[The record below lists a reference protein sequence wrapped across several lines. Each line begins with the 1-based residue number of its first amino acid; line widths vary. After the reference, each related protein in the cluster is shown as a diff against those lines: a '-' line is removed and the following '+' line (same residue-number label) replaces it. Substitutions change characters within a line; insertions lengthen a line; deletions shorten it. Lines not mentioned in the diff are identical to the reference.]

1 MMMKR
6 NLLGNLRQIS
16 GRFALL
22 AVLLFL
28 VLGAKGQGTDYSG
41 VYYFVSYRDYNA
53 SSLDRNWYLVPA
65 DDPQQADKRDAYFSP
80 NHATQNGDQARPFLT
95 TYRTNKDTATVPPG
109 VLNNLPDNS
118 IWIVRASGESGY
130 YNILHASSGKYV
142 VYEVPLPNDPN
153 TNTNST
159 PGNNG
164 KRKTMHLLET
174 SRPDTLGNI
183 AKFKITTQ
191 SSGYKIEPKSRSGWY
206 FNVANGH
213 KNSYY
218 GQNSPLYQGGL
229 IGVYNNASDAGSI
242 WYKEDALCQDPIINF
257 DDLSGS
263 YSITWHGLS
272 ISQLPIDTVIGN
284 TVSRYTIR
292 YTEDGSD
299 PFTNPN
305 GTAQDYDG
313 SIIVVQQDNTTV
325 KAVVVAHSMQISGIA
340 EQEVNTATPEAP
352 TFEVNCDSKLQIN
365 CSFIT
370 ATLYYNYTTD
380 GTTPADPDN
389 TSTEY
394 TAPVTMPDNAKVK
407 AIAYNGSSSLH
418 SPVSEVYTFINN
430 TPSPTVNL
438 TETQAEITFGTGVT
452 IHYTTDGSEPDPTDT
467 GVSSSPFTISGL
479 SYNSDVHIRVIATST
494 GHGNSCPETVVK
506 RPKQPTIDAST
517 ECLGV
522 TRTHTLIFIGTEEG
536 KTYWYALSNGAGQ
549 PVPALNTFTEYT
561 PGSTIDI
568 ADIPA
573 WNGSDIWVTL
583 HAYAMT
589 ADGYASHVVSEDYM
603 LKYTDAPTITHS
615 GNSVTITATS
625 GATIRYFINGGSQ
638 QTATT
643 TTTFTVAEGQ
653 NYIITATAQLGSEG
667 ESCETVYPIVNPTT
681 ITTLQQ
687 LNNMTVYGAYVLG
700 ANIENDGSY
709 TTKGTDANPFIGSFD
724 GAGFTISGLNKPLFG
739 TTYGAVIHDVNL
751 KEVQISEAG
760 DVGAI
765 VCDAKGY
772 TRIYNCGILPTNAD
786 FSETTRSSVAST
798 GSGSAG
804 GLVGKLEDDSRVVNC
819 FSYADVSSTGYA
831 AGIVGNNT
839 FASTTEVEH
848 VSGTDKYTHLRTM
861 VVNCMYY
868 GDITAGSSIWPVY
881 GGTKITNAGPT
892 AINNYNFYS
901 DSCHF
906 VSTFQDYNCSWPAK
920 YDYLT
925 RYEFLRYLLNSN
937 RELCGWWVGASSA
950 PSTMAT
956 SAVQA
961 VPKDASLMA
970 KWVLDP
976 SVAPFPILKPFGY
989 YSSPINI
996 DADASWRISANKWE
1010 GKKLGTLRVTIKS
1023 GAHSTASDVEQTIT
1037 ITDMDT
1043 LRGDFCYRK
1052 IQLPYYNNVFGN
1064 PNSTDWTEK
1073 YGGNYKDYAVTGW
1086 EITST
1091 DGAEGTFVADWQ
1103 DGYNFADR
1111 YCSKKD
1117 IYNASTNPR
1126 IFAQGGYYYVPYDVT
1141 EITITA
1147 HWGKAIYLGNG
1158 DNYYDRVD
1166 FDQLYANTN
1175 ANSLISNNK
1184 QGTAFSPAGTRSISL
1199 GNGQTIETGKIATV
1213 AGSFPNSGTVFDNA
1227 LVLVGNH
1234 QYCTGGEDVNP
1245 SRSFT
1250 IMSADFDF
1258 DNEPDYCLDW
1268 QLGQQIKRQS
1278 ICPIRF
1284 DFLPVVE
1291 IGLCLKKDGSTQYYS
1306 LGCYRPLGHFE
1317 VTETALIRFGQFEFS
1332 NKSRPTNVYAPIILN
1347 GGIFEQYVK
1356 GHQSYAFQQADDRIN
1371 YVIIGGNVYMPSF
1384 TPGAHVN
1391 SSAAYPTRH
1400 CAVNAIGGKFDYLY
1414 LTGNYNEGV
1423 TPNADNPHCYI
1434 DGGWF
1439 GQIAAAGKEGIGNAA
1454 ASDPK
1459 GNVTF
1464 KINHAVIH
1472 EFYGGS
1478 TLADKRVT
1486 GKIDVTVDSS
1496 MVTKYCGGPKFGD
1509 MYDGKTVYTRAT
1521 GTIFKNYYGGGNG
1534 GTSYVQYK
1542 NTDGE
1547 KLVNGFDWYMNV
1559 NSGNTN
1565 GASLN
1570 SGSYVA
1576 GRYRTASNTYEANYD
1591 MNIINV
1597 STGTDAGY
1605 AVFRSY
1611 FYAAQFSATNTGTIT
1626 NELTR
1631 CKVLE
1636 NFYGGGFLG
1645 GIIGDVTSTLTDTEV
1660 LGSAFGAGYS
1670 ASIPTVDIYELGN
1683 PPTGK
1688 TPPTIDVYTGNITPQ
1703 SGGTKT
1709 TYTWCHKDP
1718 TTNEVFPE
1726 GVVIPG
1732 NVGTGNPGFTDDNGD
1747 NYFYTTVSLKDLG
1760 MVTGNVTFTIKGNS
1774 VVGTLD
1780 NNNQHVEGTGNVYGG
1795 GDQSKVNGNIS
1806 VILTDKAQVLGNVYG
1821 GGNKGEVNGDT
1832 SVSVEGETS
1841 NP

>member
-1 MMMKR
+1 MNR
-6 NLLGNLRQIS
+6 NLLRNSRQIN

-22 AVLLFL
+22 VVLLFC
-28 VLGAKGQGTDYSG
+28 VLGAKGQTISDG
-41 VYYFVSYRDYNA
+41 VYYIKTSTAYAAPGINGAISGISPDDFTPGTPYYWYIWPSISTTDPTGYNALDNGSGIEYYRYITTLHRTNAPAYYRDNTHP
-53 SSLDRNWYLVPA
+53 SW
-65 DDPQQADKRDAYFSP
+65 DAMDS
-80 NHATQNGDQARPFLT
+80 
-95 TYRTNKDTATVPPG
+95 TYCHWAVKYIG
-109 VLNNLPDNS
+109 
-118 IWIVRASGESGY
+118 
-130 YNILHASSGKYV
+130 SSGSVEYYQIINPKLNKYLIWTKV
-142 VYEVPLPNDPN
+142 SGVRHTQLEGTPDRIDLNRSYFDLEQRPDGDFRIHTRNVG
-153 TNTNST
+153 NST
-159 PGNNG
+159 YN
-164 KRKTMHLLET
+164 T
-174 SRPDTLGNI
+174 SV
-183 AKFKITTQ
+183 
-191 SSGYKIEPKSRSGWY
+191 
-206 FNVANGH
+206 FNVS
-213 KNSYY
+213 K
-218 GQNSPLYQGGL
+218 
-229 IGVYNNASDAGSI
+229 
-242 WYKEDALCQDPIINF
+242 
-257 DDLSGS
+257 DDKP
-263 YSITWHGLS
+263 HLS
-272 ISQLPIDTVIGN
+272 ISGSSHEPIFNSSSSYGNGLIQGTTNSQYYKKYVFEEELFSAPTISAVNPSTNRVTVTDVNGLPAGYN
-284 TVSRYTIR
+284 IR
-292 YTEDGSD
+292 YTVSTDTNTPPAD
-299 PFTNPN
+299 P
-305 GTAQDYDG
+305 TASSPIMDAEGYNVAAPC
-313 SIIVVQQDNTTV
+313 II
-325 KAVVVAHSMQISGIA
+325 KVVVERYGVVLTEVATSGVLMPSDMFEIS
-340 EQEVNTATPEAP
+340 
-352 TFEVNCDSKLQIN
+352 FEVTCDSKLQIT
-365 CSFIT
+365 CTQT
-370 ATLYYNYTTD
+370 AAIIYYNYTTD
-380 GTTPADPDN
+380 GTEPSNPDDGSDQYTTPL
-389 TSTEY
+389 SL
-394 TAPVTMPDNAKVK
+394 PDNAWVK
-407 AIAYNGSSSLH
+407 TIAYNGPIVSSIFSYNPFL
-418 SPVSEVYTFINN
+418 NN
-430 TPSPTVNL
+430 TASPTINL
-438 TETQAEITFGTGVT
+438 YETYVEIAFGTGVT
-452 IHYTTDGSEPDPTDT
+452 IHYTTDGSEPDPEDT
-467 GVSSSPFTISGL
+467 GVSTSPFTITGL
-479 SYNSDVHIRVIATST
+479 SYDSDFELRVVATSS
-494 GHGNSCPETVVK
+494 GRGNSCPVTIVK
-506 RPKQPTIDAST
+506 RPKQPTIEASN
-517 ECLGV
+517 ECFGV
-522 TRTHTLIFIGTEEG
+522 TRIQTLAFNGTEEG

-589 ADGYASHVVSEDYM
+589 ADGYASHVVTEDYM
-603 LKYTDAPTITHS
+603 LKFTDAPIITHS
-615 GNSVTITATS
+615 GNSVTITATM
-625 GATIRYFINGGSQ
+625 GATIRYSVDGGSQ

-643 TTTFTVAEGQ
+643 TTTFTVATGQ
-653 NYIITATAQLGSEG
+653 NHTITAMAQLGSEG
-667 ESCETVYPIVNPTT
+667 ESCETVHAIVNPTT

-687 LNNMTVYGAYVLG
+687 LNSMTVNGAYVLG
-700 ANIENDGSY
+700 ADIENAGSY
-709 TTKGTDANPFIGSFD
+709 TTKGTDANPFIGYFD

-751 KEVQISEAG
+751 KEVQISEAS

-804 GLVGKLEDDSRVVNC
+804 GIVGKLEDDSRVVNC

-839 FASTTEVEH
+839 FASTTEVNN
-848 VSGTDKYTHLRTM
+848 GKYYKLRTM
-861 VVNCMYY
+861 VVNCMFY
-868 GDITAGSSIWPVY
+868 GDITNGSSIWPVY
-881 GGTKITNAGPT
+881 GGTKITNAGST

-906 VSTFQDYNCSWPAK
+906 ASAFQDYNCSWPAK

-937 RELCGWWVGASSA
+937 RELCGWWVGAPSA

-996 DADASWRISANKWE
+996 DADASWRTSANKWE
-1010 GKKLGTLRVTIKS
+1010 GKKLGTLSVTINPGGHAAS
-1023 GAHSTASDVEQTIT
+1023 GITSTTKTIV

-1043 LRGDFCYRK
+1043 IHGDYCYRK

-1073 YGGNYKDYAVTGW
+1073 YGGNYKDYVVTGW

-1091 DGAEGTFVADWQ
+1091 DGADGTFTAHWQ
-1103 DGYNFADR
+1103 DGYNFTDR

-1117 IYNASTNPR
+1117 KYSESGR
-1126 IFAQGGYYYVPYDVT
+1126 VFAQGGYYYVPYDVT

-1147 HWGKAIYLGNG
+1147 HWGTAIYLGNG

-1166 FDQLYANTN
+1166 FDYLYNHTNTGANYHPISD
-1175 ANSLISNNK
+1175 NSP
-1184 QGTAFSPAGTRSISL
+1184 GTAFSPAGTRSGL
-1199 GNGQTIETGKIATV
+1199 GNGETIYTGKIATV
-1213 AGSFPNSGTVFDNA
+1213 AENLPNTGSVFDNA

-1234 QYCTGGEDVNP
+1234 QYCTGNENVAP

-1268 QLGQQIKRQS
+1268 QLGRQILRYS
-1278 ICPIRF
+1278 FCPIRF

-1332 NKSRPTNVYAPIILN
+1332 NRSRSLNAPIILN
-1347 GGIFEQYVK
+1347 GGIYDQYTK
-1356 GHQSYAFQQADDRIN
+1356 GHNNYCMTSANDRID

-1391 SSAAYPTRH
+1391 SSYSTRH

-1423 TPNADNPHCYI
+1423 RPNADNPHCYI

-1439 GQIAAAGKEGIGNAA
+1439 GQIAAAGKEGIGDPTL
-1454 ASDPK
+1454 SEPK
-1459 GNVTF
+1459 GNVFF

-1486 GKIDVTVDSS
+1486 GNIDVTIDSS

-1547 KLVNGFDWYMNV
+1547 KKVEGFNWYIDHTT
-1559 NSGNTN
+1559 TN
-1565 GASLN
+1565 GGSMN
-1570 SGSYVA
+1570 SGSYEA
-1576 GRYRTASNTYEANYD
+1576 GRYRDTDSEKAPNTYEANYD

-1597 STGTDAGY
+1597 STGTDMGY
-1605 AVFRSY
+1605 AVFRTY
-1611 FYAAQFSATNTGTIT
+1611 FYAAQFSATNTGTIS

-1631 CKVLE
+1631 CKVLV

-1645 GIIGDVTSTLTDTEV
+1645 GIEGDVNSTLTDTEV

-1670 ASIPTVDIYELGN
+1670 ASIPTVDIYELGV

-1688 TPPTIDVYTGNITPQ
+1688 TPPTIDVYTGIITPQ

-1709 TYTWCHKDP
+1709 TYTWCHRDP
-1718 TTNEVFPE
+1718 ETQEVFPE

-1732 NVGTGNPGFTDDNGD
+1732 DVGTGNPGFTDDNGD
-1747 NYFYTTVSLKDLG
+1747 NYFYTTVSLRDLG
-1760 MVTGNVTFTIKGNS
+1760 MVTGNVTLTIKGNS
-1774 VVGTLD
+1774 VIGTLD
-1780 NNNQHVEGTGNVYGG
+1780 ANNQLVEKTGNVYGG
-1795 GDQSKVNGNIS
+1795 GDQSKVNGNIF
-1806 VILTDKAQVLGNVYG
+1806 VKLQGNTNVRGNVYG
-1821 GGNKGEVNGDT
+1821 GGNLGNVNGDT
-1832 SVSVEGETS
+1832 SVSIEPE
-1841 NP
+1841 P